1 MADKGDRL
9 GFDPLSW
16 MNEPTSEKNETQEN
30 GLNINVSA
38 QSADAALELETD
50 IDGFAIEQKNQ
61 SNKYKLTKQSQQYSQ
76 ENNMKQLLQDSLKLL
91 EPQAEAITDAFY
103 QQLFEKFPSVEPLFE
118 NTDIKTQGKM
128 LMSAIN
134 LVVKNVDK
142 PDVLDNAL
150 SSLGKKHQG
159 FGALPEHYP
168 AVAETLLA
176 VLADFA
182 GDVWTDE
189 LQNTWTDALNLV
201 ADKMI
206 AAYDAEENKMVARKS
221 VAKKSTTDAAVDSEL
236 YKELIRTKGIV
247 AGMTAAVMMIDLDLK
262 IVYVNKAATK
272 LMKSVEPIM
281 KKEFPFFQ
289 ADNLIGVCIDD
300 FHKNPAHQR
309 RLLSNANNLPWQST
323 IDVGPLKMGL
333 NVTAVFDEQGE
344 FIGACQEW
352 VDQTETIKNE
362 IEVSRMQSTL
372 DGSQTALMMCD
383 NDLNITYMND
393 AVYKLLRNRER
404 ELQGV
409 FPGFRVDALIGSNID
424 SMHKNPAHQRD
435 LLSDPKRMP
444 YQTVIQI
451 LDLHFSLNATMLT
464 DKDGN
469 YMGNAV
475 EWKDVTE
482 EKNAEMEVS
491 KLIDAAANGDLSIRI
506 DSEKYE
512 GFMRTLGAGMNE
524 MLDTI
529 ADPITEVSNVVQALE
544 QGDLTE
550 SMTGKYLGTFAEL
563 QANMN
568 NSMSK
573 LAGMVTEI
581 RVASTQIGSAAG
593 EISQGNSDLS
603 QRTEEQASSL
613 EETASSMEQLTSTV
627 RQNAENSK
635 QANTLAAGARAE
647 AEAGGK
653 VIDSTIT
660 AMNAINEASTKIED
674 IISVIDEIAFQTN
687 LLALNAA
694 VEAARAGEQG
704 RGFAVVASEVRSL
717 AQRSAAA
724 AKEIK
729 VLIKDSVEKVDEGT
743 RLVDESGSTLAG
755 IVNSVKKVSDIIAEI
770 AAASSEQSAG
780 IDQVGKAITQ
790 LDEVTQQNA
799 ALVEQAAAAS
809 ESMDEQAKSLNVQ
822 MEFFNTGE
830 NIPVP
835 ATKAAQVV
843 RAKSAPVPVA
853 KRVAKPSSSKTS
865 LNDEWEEF

>member
-1 MADKGDRL
+1 MTGKDDRL

-16 MNEPTSEKNETQEN
+16 MNEPDPEKSSVDNSEKI
-30 GLNINVSA
+30 INVSE
-38 QSADAALELETD
+38 QSADA
-50 IDGFAIEQKNQ
+50 G
-61 SNKYKLTKQSQQYSQ
+61 TKSHQQHSQ
-76 ENNMKQLLQDSLKLL
+76 EKSMKQLLQNSLKLL
-91 EPQAEAITDAFY
+91 ESQTNALTAAFY
-103 QQLFEKFPSVEPLFE
+103 QQLFDNFPQVKPLFE
-118 NTDIKTQGKM
+118 STNIEKQGKM
-128 LMSAIN
+128 LIAAIN

-142 PDVLDNAL
+142 PDVLENAL
-150 SSLGKKHQG
+150 NSMGKKHQG
-159 FGALPEHYP
+159 YGALPEHFP

-176 VLADFA
+176 VLADFS
-182 GDVWTDE
+182 GDTWTNE
-189 LQNTWTDALNLV
+189 LQNAWTDALNLV

-206 AAYDAEENKMVARKS
+206 AAYDSEENTMVARKS
-221 VAKKSTTDAAVDSEL
+221 VAKKSTTNAVANSQIDPEL
-236 YKELIRTKGIV
+236 HQELIRTKGIV

-262 IVYVNKAATK
+262 IVYINKAALT
-272 LMKSVEPIM
+272 LMKKVEPIM

-309 RLLSNANNLPWQST
+309 RLLSDPSNLPWNSI
-323 IDVGPLKMGL
+323 IDVGSLKMEL
-333 NVTAVFDEQGE
+333 NVTPVLDDEGT

-352 VDQTETIKNE
+352 VDKTEIIKNE
-362 IEVSRMQSTL
+362 IEVARMQSTL

-404 ELQGV
+404 ELQDV
-409 FPGFRVDALIGSNID
+409 FPSFKVDNLIGSNID
-424 SMHKNPAHQRD
+424 ALHKNPAHQRA
-435 LLSDPKRMP
+435 LLSDPQRMP
-444 YQTVIQI
+444 YQATIQV
-451 LDLHFSLNATMLT
+451 LDLHFSLNATLLT

-482 EKNAEMEVS
+482 EKNAEQEVS
-491 KLIDAAANGDLSIRI
+491 KLIAAAAKGDLSVRI
-506 DSEKYE
+506 DSDKYQ
-512 GFMRTLGAGMNE
+512 GFMRTLGKGMNE
-524 MLDTI
+524 MLDTV
-529 ADPITEVSNVVQALE
+529 ADPIIEVSNVVQALQ
-544 QGDLTE
+544 QGRLTE
-550 SMTGKYLGTFAEL
+550 RMNGNFAGTFAEL
-563 QANMN
+563 QTNMN
-568 NSMSK
+568 ATMEK
-573 LAGMVTEI
+573 LLEMVTEI
-581 RVASTQIGSAAG
+581 RMASTQIGSAAG
-593 EISQGNSDLS
+593 EISQGNTDLS

-613 EETASSMEQLTSTV
+613 EETASSMEELTSTV
-627 RQNAENSK
+627 KQNADNSK
-635 QANTLAAGARAE
+635 QANILASGARTE
-647 AEAGGK
+647 AEAGGQ

-770 AAASSEQSAG
+770 AAASSEQSSG

-822 MEFFNTGE
+822 MEFFDTGE
-830 NIPVP
+830 TITVSTVKQPTATRRVNQQPMTKPVAAVP
-835 ATKAAQVV
+835 APKIV
-843 RAKSAPVPVA
+843 
-853 KRVAKPSSSKTS
+853 SS
-865 LNDEWEEF
+865 DEWEEF